1 MFGMKF
7 CHVPIHGDHESYEW
21 LDEEKEGPTYQIR
34 RAVQSG
40 QKCNSND
47 NEKKSAILSAV
58 KILKLANLKETMDP
72 ADTPA
77 SWNSPAAPVIQTN
90 HGR

>member
-1 MFGMKF
+1 MGTMSHMSGWMKKRKVQ
-7 CHVPIHGDHESYEW
+7 HIESAEQYN
-21 LDEEKEGPTYQIR
+21 
-34 RAVQSG
+34 RA
-40 QKCNSND
+40 KNATAMIM
-47 NEKKSAILSAV
+47 KKSAILSAV

-77 SWNSPAAPVIQTN
+77 SWNSPAAPVNQTN